1 MAYSPFID
9 ILYKQ
14 SKELD
19 GEQAF
24 LIEGLEGNSQKHL
37 VDYVKYNE
45 SMADLM
51 SFNVLYGMSLVDFIL
66 RD

>member
-1 MAYSPFID
+1 MVYSPFID
-9 ILYKQ
+9 ILHKK
-14 SKELD
+14 SKEPD

-24 LIEGLEGNSQKHL
+24 LIQGLEGNSQRHL
-37 VDYVKYNE
+37 VDYVKNNE
-45 SMADLM
+45 IEDLM